1 MIALFIV
8 IALIAGLVVGYAV
21 AWTLE
26 RRRLGELRVELAA
39 LQARTE
45 ALNSTREQMENTFK
59 ALAGDALRASGQSLL
74 ELAGQ
79 NLGKFQA
86 EAKGDLEKRQQA
98 FAELIKPIGETLK
111 KTEEQIRD
119 IEKERKEAYGNIAR
133 YLASMNETQA
143 QLQSETRN
151 LVNALRRPEVRGRW
165 GEMTLRR
172 LAELAGMVERCDFE
186 EQVHTESEDGALRP
200 DMVVHLAENR
210 TLVVDAKTPLDSY
223 IAALEA
229 RTAEERETH
238 LVQHARKVRERIKEL
253 ASKRYWDQFKNSPDF
268 VILFIP
274 GDQFLSA
281 ALDKEHELQEEA
293 LRQKVLL
300 ATPTSL
306 MALLKVVAYG
316 WRQIA
321 LAENAEQIRDLAET
335 LHQRLATFAEHLDR
349 MGRALGQ
356 SVDSY
361 NRAVGSLE
369 RQVLPAARRFTEL
382 GVQAKKELP
391 VLDPLDTAPR
401 LGNDEREGIPPKKRG
416 ANLRPRLPIYV
427 LPCCFHRVHSAAR

>member
-1 MIALFIV
+1 MITALAI
-8 IALIAGLVVGYAV
+8 IALIVGLIAGYLA
-21 AWTLE
+21 ATLLAHKQ
-26 RRRLGELRVELAA
+26 RGELRVELAA
-39 LQARTE
+39 LKARAE
-45 ALNSTREQMENTFK
+45 ALNATREQMENTFK
-59 ALAGDALRASGQSLL
+59 ALAGDALRASSQSLL

-86 EAKGDLEKRQQA
+86 EARGDLEKKQQA
-98 FAELIKPIGETLK
+98 FVELIKPIGETLK
-111 KTEEQIRD
+111 KTEEQIGEIKKD
-119 IEKERKEAYGNIAR
+119 HGNISR
-133 YLASMNETQA
+133 YLTSMQEAQT

-186 EQVHTESEDGALRP
+186 EQVHTETEDGALRP

-223 IAALEA
+223 LAALEA
-229 RTAEERETH
+229 RTPEERDTH
-238 LVQHARKVRERIKEL
+238 LAQHARKLRERIKEL
-253 ASKRYWDQFKNSPDF
+253 ASKRYWDQFQSSPDF

-281 ALDKEHELQEEA
+281 ALDKEHELQEDA

-321 LAENAEQIRDLAET
+321 LAENAEQIRDLAAT
-335 LHQRLATFAEHLDR
+335 LHQRLAIFGEHLDQ
-349 MGRALGQ
+349 MGRALGK
-356 SVDSY
+356 SVETY
-361 NRAVGSLE
+361 NKAVGSLE

-391 VLDPLDTAPR
+391 TLDPVETAPR
-401 LGNDEREGIPPKKRG
+401 LGNDAEE
-416 ANLRPRLPIYV
+416 
-427 LPCCFHRVHSAAR
+427 

>member
-1 MIALFIV
+1 MLIGFVV
-8 IALIAGLVVGYAV
+8 IALIAGLVVGYTV
-21 AWTLE
+21 AALLE
-26 RRRLGELRVELAA
+26 HKKTGELRVELAS
-39 LQARTE
+39 LQAKAE
-45 ALNSTREQMENTFK
+45 VLNSTREQMENTFK
-59 ALAGDALRASGQSLL
+59 ALAGDALRATSQSLL

-98 FAELIKPIGETLK
+98 FAELVKPIGETLR
-111 KTEEQIRD
+111 KTEEQIGEIKKD
-119 IEKERKEAYGNIAR
+119 HGNISR
-133 YLASMNETQA
+133 YLTSMQEAQT

-186 EQVHTESEDGALRP
+186 EQVHTASEDGVLRP

-229 RTAEERETH
+229 RTPEERETH

-253 ASKRYWDQFKNSPDF
+253 ASKRYWDQFKSSPDF

-274 GDQFLSA
+274 GDQFLAA
-281 ALDKEHELQEEA
+281 ALDKEHELQEDA

-321 LAENAEQIRDLAET
+321 LAENAEQIRELAET
-335 LHQRLATFAEHLDR
+335 LHQRLATFAEHVDS
-349 MGRALGQ
+349 MGRALDQ
-356 SVDSY
+356 SVKNY
-361 NRAVGSLE
+361 NKAVGSLE

-391 VLDPLDTAPR
+391 MLDPVETAPR
-401 LGNDEREGIPPKKRG
+401 LGNDAKE
-416 ANLRPRLPIYV
+416 
-427 LPCCFHRVHSAAR
+427 